1 MLKKFYAHIHTAMS
15 NPSLQAALDY
25 NYERRLKVRLQSY
38 NSLPEDVETM
48 RRHAHAVRSRVTADL
63 DRYVEQFV
71 RAATANGVIVH
82 RAANA
87 AQAVDIVLE
96 IARAN
101 NVRLVA
107 KAKTMVGEEIRVNE
121 ALEKAC
127 IEVIET
133 DLGEYI
139 VQIRGERPAHII
151 TPAVHLRRGDV
162 GQTFHEKLG
171 IPYTEDVPTLTA
183 VARDRLRQ
191 VFLKADMGIS
201 GVNMGVA
208 ETGAICTLTNEGNGR
223 LVTTLP
229 RVHVALMGLERLVPS
244 IDDLATILYLLPRSA
259 TGQKLTVYTNLMRTP
274 RRPDDPDGPQERH
287 VVLVDNGRRSLVNTD
302 LQEALSCVR
311 CGACLNICP
320 IFRELSGHAYVGRD
334 GQDTPYPGPIGS
346 VLSPAL
352 FGYSDFG
359 HLARACS
366 LCGACKEA
374 CPVDIDLP
382 AMLLRVR
389 AGKVPGRE
397 QPPNAPG
404 YLKLS
409 LRVFTWFATS
419 RVRFRIA
426 QRMAGVFSLF
436 VAPRSGWL
444 RLPAFTGWGL
454 SKDFP
459 RPAARS
465 FSERWASRQ
474 AGMPGNPPRAATQ
487 TEAAPAEA
495 APQTS
500 LSPVEWFGT
509 ELANIDGTFIPCTP
523 AELNERV
530 LEVASRENLTALQT
544 WTAEELPGGLLDALR
559 AAGVRVVHE
568 ADPGLA
574 GGLTGALAGV
584 AESGTLV
591 LTAGPGRPLV
601 ASLLPRIHLAVLR
614 ASTIIARLPQALCMD
629 AVQNASSAVL
639 INGPSRTADIEMTM
653 TIGMHGP
660 GKLYVFCVQDQE

>member
-1 MLKKFYAHIHTAMS
+1 MS
-15 NPSLQAALDY
+15 NPSLQAALDN

-38 NSLPEDVETM
+38 NSLPEDVEIM
-48 RRHAHAVRSRVTADL
+48 RQRASALRSKVVANL
-63 DRYVEQFV
+63 NRYLEQFV
-71 RAATANGVIVH
+71 EMAIANGLIIH

-101 NVRLVA
+101 RVRLVA
-107 KAKTMVGEEIRVNE
+107 KAKTMVGEEIGVNT
-121 ALEKAC
+121 ALEKAG

-151 TPAVHLRRGDV
+151 TPPVHLRRGDV
-162 GQTFHEKLG
+162 GKAFHEKLG
-171 IPYTEDVPTLTA
+171 ISYTEDVSVLTA
-183 VARDRLRQ
+183 AARDRMRQ
-191 VFLKADMGIS
+191 VFLNADMGIS

-208 ETGAICTLTNEGNGR
+208 ETGTICLLTNEGNGR

-229 RVHVALMGLERLVPS
+229 RVHIALMGVERLVPS
-244 IDDLATILYLLPRSA
+244 IADLATILYLLPRSA
-259 TGQKLTVYTNLMRTP
+259 TGQKLTVYTNLMRASRLP
-274 RRPDDPDGPQERH
+274 NDPDGPQERH
-287 VVLVDNGRRSLVNTD
+287 VVLVDNGRSAMVNSD

-320 IFRELSGHAYVGRD
+320 IFRELSGHAYVGSD

-352 FGYSDFG
+352 FGYADFG

-382 AMLLRVR
+382 SMLLRVR
-389 AGKVPGRE
+389 AGKLPGVE
-397 QPPNAPG
+397 QQPNAPS
-404 YLKLS
+404 YLKLG
-409 LRVFTWFATS
+409 LHAFTWFSTS
-419 RVRFRIA
+419 RVRFRLA
-426 QRMAGVFSLF
+426 QRMAGVFSLLA
-436 VAPRSGWL
+436 APRSGWL
-444 RLPAFTGWGL
+444 RLPALTGWGL

-459 RPAARS
+459 RPAART
-465 FSERWASRQ
+465 FSERWTSRE
-474 AGMPGNPPRAATQ
+474 AATPSNPPQAMTPTQ
-487 TEAAPAEA
+487 TAPADTA
-495 APQTS
+495 AQTN

-509 ELANIDGTFIPCTP
+509 ELANIGGTFIPCTTV
-523 AELNERV
+523 ELSEQV
-530 LEVASRENLTALQT
+530 LEVTSRENLTALQT
-544 WTAEELPGGLLDALR
+544 WTAEELPGGLLDALQ
-559 AAGVRVVHE
+559 AAGVRLVHE

-574 GGLTGALAGV
+574 GGLTGALAGI

-591 LTAGPGRPLV
+591 LTGGPGRPLL

-614 ASTIIARLPQALCMD
+614 ASTIVARLPQALRMN
-629 AVQNASSAVL
+629 AVQKASSAVL

-660 GKLYVFCVQDQE
+660 GKLYVFCVQDQD